1 MVPGR
6 GESMIPP
13 ASPAPPLLRAIFALG
28 VALACACAPGFA
40 RADNTLNSNEK
51 SEGSDEQQPSAPK
64 TDFTIVPVAGGST
77 DVGVGGGFF
86 SALTRNQAG
95 RAPFIWN
102 IESAWFISFA
112 LPGGKNLVVPYDDG
126 YAKWTVTR
134 FLGTP
139 IQLELRPSFTDE
151 EALYYYGIGNASTAA
166 PPRGETD
173 AYFRYGR
180 VHPSLRA
187 NVTFRLMD
195 HLAGEVGVRY
205 TASWLRAAAGSKLAA
220 DERGGSPEVRRL
232 IGNTSGMQS
241 VALVQYGIHA
251 DTRDNETSP
260 RSGTWDEAVIK
271 LSPGGTSA
279 LPYRY
284 GDATVTLRA
293 YVPLGHR
300 VTLAARAVGDLLFG
314 DAPFVELP
322 RFEDTYALGGSN
334 GVRGIPGQRYYGKV
348 KVFGNLELRARLF
361 DLRLLGKVMAM
372 GGAVFVDGGRLWADL
387 HPHPELDGSGWG
399 LKYGV
404 GGGLRLSSGTAF
416 VLRGDV
422 AWSPDATPIG
432 GYVAAGEMF

>member
-1 MVPGR
+1 ML
-6 GESMIPP
+6 PP
-13 ASPAPPLLRAIFALG
+13 ASPAPPLVRAIFALG
-28 VALACACAPGFA
+28 VAFACVCAPRFA

-51 SEGSDEQQPSAPK
+51 SEGSDEQQPAAPK
-64 TDFTIVPVAGGST
+64 NDFTIVPVAGGST

-102 IESAWFISFA
+102 IETAWFISFA
-112 LPGGKNLVVPYDDG
+112 LPMGKNLVVPYDDG

-139 IQLELRPSFTDE
+139 MQLELRPSFTDE
-151 EALYYYGIGNASTAA
+151 EALYYYGIGNASTTAR
-166 PPRGETD
+166 PRGEPD

-187 NVTFRLMD
+187 NLTFRLMD

-205 TASWLRAAAGSKLAA
+205 TASWLHAAADSKLAA
-220 DERGGSPEVRRL
+220 DERGGSPEVQRL
-232 IGNTSGMQS
+232 IGNTSGVQS
-241 VALVQYGIHA
+241 VALFQYGIHA

-271 LSPGGTSA
+271 LSPGGTRA

-314 DAPFVELP
+314 DVPFVELP

-348 KVFGNLELRARLF
+348 KAFGNLELRARLF
-361 DLRLLGKVMAM
+361 DFHLLGKVMAM
-372 GGAVFVDGGRLWADL
+372 GGAVFVDGGRLWADFR
-387 HPHPELDGSGWG
+387 PHPELDGPGWG
-399 LKYGV
+399 IKYGV